1 MSEIFRQLFD
11 KESSTYTYL
20 MADSATREA
29 VLIDPVLEQ
38 VQRDLKF
45 LTELDLKLIWVL
57 DTHIHADHVT
67 AADALRRATGCK
79 IAGAKSAALPC
90 VDKHLMDGDVIRVSG
105 LEIKVLELPGH
116 TTESLGYLVGNRL
129 FTGDA
134 LLIRGCGRTDFQNG
148 DAATL
153 YDSIHKKVFTLPDA
167 TAIYPGH
174 DYNGLTV
181 SSVGE
186 EKKYNPRLTLSRD
199 EFIEFMGQLNLP
211 DPKKIRE
218 AVPLN
223 QRCGAPEH

>member
-20 MADSATREA
+20 IADSATREA
-29 VLIDPVLEQ
+29 VLIDPVIEQ
-38 VQRDLKF
+38 VQRDLKI
-45 LTELDLKLIWVL
+45 LTELDLKLVWVL

-79 IAGAKSAALPC
+79 TAGAKSAGLSC
-90 VDKHLMDGDVIRVSG
+90 VDKHLGEGDVIRVSG
-105 LEIKVLELPGH
+105 IEIKVLELPGH
-116 TTESLGYLVGNRL
+116 TSDSLGYLVGNRL

-153 YDSIHKKVFTLPDA
+153 YESIHKKVFTLPD
-167 TAIYPGH
+167 TTLIYPAH
-174 DYNGLTV
+174 DYNGLMV

-186 EKKYNPRLTLSRD
+186 EKKYNPRLTLSR
-199 EFIEFMGQLNLP
+199 EKFIEFMGNLNLAA
-211 DPKKIRE
+211 PKKINE
-218 AVPLN
+218 ALPFN
-223 QRCGAPEH
+223 RRCGAAES